1 MSDAAKLYGWA
12 AKPRDP
18 AVFLEGRTNFQDP
31 VLQTVESIKLPGT
44 PIAKAVLDYARKE
57 LNTETFNHS
66 MRVFYYGSLPSAS
79 TSLD

>member
-1 MSDAAKLYGWA
+1 MSDSIELYGWA

-18 AVFLEGRTNFQDP
+18 AVFLEGKTNFQDP
-31 VLQTVESIKLPGT
+31 VLQTVESIELPGT
-44 PIAKAVLDYARKE
+44 PIVKAVLEYAWKE

-66 MRVFYYGSLPSAS
+66 MRVFYYGPPTS